1 MKSSNEFINID
12 EENNSI
18 NNENTN
24 IVIQK
29 PEDNSW
35 WSLFLKYYKYY
46 RVMEEAQSNNQQRMG
61 MGVVLKK
68 APTAKGDTEELE
80 GGNRI
85 IPIPKSFK
93 GISE

>member
-1 MKSSNEFINID
+1 
-12 EENNSI
+12 
-18 NNENTN
+18 
-24 IVIQK
+24 
-29 PEDNSW
+29 
-35 WSLFLKYYKYY
+35 
-46 RVMEEAQSNNQQRMG
+46 MEEAQSNNQQRMG